1 MSIKHRF
8 IDELELI
15 ENSQQF
21 CDERIN
27 PKCKLLI
34 IGTFNP
40 DDNSYEGKD
49 VNDAKWFYG
58 RKKNNFWR
66 YLPECLNSS
75 SLHIK
80 EDYSTEDWK
89 LFCIKNKI
97 VIVDLIKEIKNKSKL
112 EDFKDKRLND
122 RINDSMDNVIVFD
135 FKSAFKNIKFE
146 KVIYSRK
153 GWCSGRDSDI
163 SKLIH
168 IKCKVNDILLGNK
181 IINDL
186 NQIKYCP
193 SPWQQR
199 QTTQSQ
205 WNEAINT

>member
-8 IDELELI
+8 IDELESI
-15 ENSQQF
+15 EQSQMF
-21 CDERIN
+21 CGESISQ
-27 PKCKLLI
+27 KCNLLI

-40 DDNSYEGKD
+40 DNKSYNGKD
-49 VNDAKWFYG
+49 ENNATWFYG
-58 RKKNNFWR
+58 REKNYFWK
-66 YLPECLNSS
+66 YLPECLIGK

-80 EDYSTEDWK
+80 QGFSKKDWE
-89 LFCIKNKI
+89 LFCIENKI
-97 VIVDLIKEIKNKSKL
+97 VIVDLIKEIKHDSKL